1 MGNERTAARRQAA
14 AVPATLDAE
23 FVAPGPGSI
32 EAWAIAYVQT
42 VSLAHKLA
50 PPPPPDAFEAA
61 PAPRHIRAPGRPP
74 ELRPARRG
82 LEVPD
87 DLSAPGARA
96 KLLHT
101 FFHHELQ
108 AAELMCWALLRFADA
123 EPAFRS
129 GLVRICLDEIRHM
142 NLYRQQIER
151 LGHQIGDFA
160 VRDWFWERVPSC
172 ATQLAFVSLMGMG
185 LEGANLEHAP
195 HFGQRL
201 LAVGDTEAAAVQ
213 HQVAREELAHVRF
226 AVFWFERWT
235 QGQSFD
241 VWREA
246 LPPPLSPLLMRG
258 KRFDRQA
265 RLRAGMRE
273 DFVTALERWRA

>member
-1 MGNERTAARRQAA
+1 MVSER
-14 AVPATLDAE
+14 AVAGDGGDAG
-23 FVAPGPGSI
+23 APPPDSI
-32 EAWAIAYVQT
+32 EAWALEYVQT
-42 VSLAHKLA
+42 ESLAHKLA
-50 PPPPPDAFEAA
+50 PPPPPESFEAQ
-61 PAPRHIRAPGRPP
+61 PLVRRLSAPGRPP

-108 AAELMCWALLRFADA
+108 AAELMLWALLRFADA
-123 EPAFRS
+123 EPSFRS

-142 NLYRQQIER
+142 NLYRREIER
-151 LGHQIGDFA
+151 LGYAIGDFA
-160 VRDWFWERVPSC
+160 VRDWFWERVPTC
-172 ATQLAFVSLMGMG
+172 ASKLAFVSLMGMG
-185 LEGANLEHAP
+185 LEAANLEHAP

-201 LAVGDTEAAAVQ
+201 IAVGDREASAVQ
-213 HQVAREELAHVRF
+213 DLIAREELGHVRF

-235 QGQSFD
+235 AGQSFD
-241 VWREA
+241 LWRET

-258 KRFDRQA
+258 KKFDRAA
-265 RLRAGMRE
+265 RLRAGMHA